1 MGTEW
6 TLVITVTSSQ
16 LSRHKIW
23 YIRKL
28 GALNIGSGP
37 TIETLN
43 IGEAPYSVPTS
54 LGLVFSVEPFTV
66 IHEYYLTLV
75 PDIDNDK
82 RLL

>member
-43 IGEAPYSVPTS
+43 IGKAPLSVPT
-54 LGLVFSVEPFTV
+54 TV
-66 IHEYYLTLV
+66 KILNIGTYMSEQTV
-75 PDIDNDK
+75 
-82 RLL
+82 